1 MTKDR
6 WAKLMQ
12 SMGMP
17 SSLSCYKRLIKAYSE
32 THRYYHTVAHIEAM
46 LIHFDKVRNLAD
58 SPDEVEIAIW
68 FHDAIYNPLS
78 SSNEI
83 NSAQWAKDFLISS
96 GGEATVAERVYELI
110 MATKHDGKIVEND
123 HKLIVDID
131 LTILGANESVYDE
144 FEANVRKE
152 YKLIP
157 SVIFRKKRIAIL
169 MSFLEEEAIYKLDYF
184 KENFEI
190 QAREN
195 LNRAISHLLK

>member
-1 MTKDR
+1 MTKGR

>member
-1 MTKDR
+1 
-6 WAKLMQ
+6 
-12 SMGMP
+12 MGMP

-83 NSAQWAKDFLISS
+83 DSAQWAKDFLISS

-144 FEANVRKE
+144 FEVNVRKE

-184 KENFEI
+184 KENFEVL
-190 QAREN
+190 AREN

>member
-83 NSAQWAKDFLISS
+83 DSAQWAKDFLISS

-144 FEANVRKE
+144 FEVNVRKE

-184 KENFEI
+184 KENFEVL
-190 QAREN
+190 AREN